1 MQLRFWKHNISRQ
14 CKAKWKGNWE
24 GDNKRCDRGRNGEPA
39 NVLILLVQNVLES
52 NMIKKDAQYRIRAA
66 TSQVPERLLIYKPFE
81 RLMEKVDDR
90 EDDMSDCLEH

>member
-1 MQLRFWKHNISRQ
+1 M
-14 CKAKWKGNWE
+14 
-24 GDNKRCDRGRNGEPA
+24 
-39 NVLILLVQNVLES
+39 LILLVQDVLER

-90 EDDMSDCLEH
+90 ENDMSDCLEH